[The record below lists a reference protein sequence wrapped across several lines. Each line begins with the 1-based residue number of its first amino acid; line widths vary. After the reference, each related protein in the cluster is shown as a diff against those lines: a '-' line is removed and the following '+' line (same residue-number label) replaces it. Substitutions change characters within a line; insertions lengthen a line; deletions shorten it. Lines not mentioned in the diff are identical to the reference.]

1 MLLLFKLIGMF
12 SAKKIK
18 APRSIRTSELTFY
31 SLGEIFTSWLWSG
44 FLQKVASFKDEQS
57 LSKVIKTSH
66 AVQIFKKND

>member
-1 MLLLFKLIGMF
+1 MF
-12 SAKKIK
+12 NAKK

-44 FLQKVASFKDEQS
+44 FLQKVASFKDEQR

-66 AVQIFKKND
+66 AVQILKKKKDKKQTKNLSI